1 MRGLDNFSP
10 FASWVAR
17 DIRLGDV
24 IALRKHSTQAGH
36 SSAVL
41 YCTYKHCRYSIL
53 VIGITT
59 VPANSTM
66 RPAVEVQILSRFSL
80 SIPSYFLV

>member
-1 MRGLDNFSP
+1 MRGLDHFALV
-10 FASWVAR
+10 ASWVAG

-41 YCTYKHCRYSIL
+41 YCSVHTNIAGIL
-53 VIGITT
+53 VIGITA

-66 RPAVEVQILSRFSL
+66 RPAVEVQFLSRFSL
-80 SIPSYFLV
+80 